1 MECSILKTTE
11 WMETAAPDRPSIGES
26 NKKIKIISKKKKKK
40 KKKVIDQSIELSE
53 KKMVEEEEHKDIDR
67 SRHGRQQESDLPTN
81 RQIATDTDQ

>member
-1 MECSILKTTE
+1 MNGDCCTRSAIN
-11 WMETAAPDRPSIGES
+11 WR
-26 NKKIKIISKKKKKK
+26 IKQKNQNHFEKKKKKK